1 MVQCK
6 CFLYEFIN
14 LELYL
19 EYKDPRFY
27 LEILKI
33 LESGF
38 IKGFQVQQWIG
49 ATMVLKKK
57 LFMDNCVIKLHIL
70 LFRQTLLEWHDR
82 SCNPHVWLHWGWRR
96 HIHRPDKP
104 SLATLLWD
112 NTSQQHGLISRRLDV
127 CFGLIFWSFLNFY
140 LDIYVGNITSNHNKW
155 REDSFAQS
163 KTVARIV

>member
-49 ATMVLKKK
+49 ATMVLKKNCLWTIVLSSYIFYSSGK
-57 LFMDNCVIKLHIL
+57 LYWSDTTGRAIRMSDYTGVGIDTFIDLTNHPLPPSYGTTLVNSMDSYP
-70 LFRQTLLEWHDR
+70 E
-82 SCNPHVWLHWGWRR
+82 G
-96 HIHRPDKP
+96 
-104 SLATLLWD
+104 
-112 NTSQQHGLISRRLDV
+112 
-127 CFGLIFWSFLNFY
+127 
-140 LDIYVGNITSNHNKW
+140 
-155 REDSFAQS
+155 
-163 KTVARIV
+163 

>member
-49 ATMVLKKK
+49 ATMVLKKIVFGK
-57 LFMDNCVIKLHIL
+57 LCYQVTYFTFQANFTGVTRPVVQSACLI
-70 LFRQTLLEWHDR
+70 TL
-82 SCNPHVWLHWGWRR
+82 G
-96 HIHRPDKP
+96 
-104 SLATLLWD
+104 LASTHSS
-112 NTSQQHGLISRRLDV
+112 T
-127 CFGLIFWSFLNFY
+127 
-140 LDIYVGNITSNHNKW
+140 
-155 REDSFAQS
+155 
-163 KTVARIV
+163 